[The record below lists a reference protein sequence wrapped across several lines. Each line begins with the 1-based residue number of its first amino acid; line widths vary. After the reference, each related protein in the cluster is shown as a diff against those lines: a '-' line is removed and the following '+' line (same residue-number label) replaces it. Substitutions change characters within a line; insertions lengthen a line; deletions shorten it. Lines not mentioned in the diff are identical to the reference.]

1 MNEVNIIIAI
11 ALSFIGNMI
20 ITIIAITK
28 LVVALESR
36 LTRIETILKI
46 NSKNLG
52 EINYE

>member
-1 MNEVNIIIAI
+1 MNNSDIIIAI
-11 ALSFIGNMI
+11 IGTFIGNMI